1 MYSVNED
8 GIILCDGTEMVCSW
22 CGRSLTLGDLEE
34 DLPEN
39 YTDDDFHFYE
49 DSQGRLYCERC
60 NEGLVCCEDCGDV
73 VRNDD
78 ATWVGSRDG
87 YICDSCLSN
96 NYSWCEDCEEY
107 YPDDIMNT
115 IRLYTGETRAVC
127 DDCYDNYV
135 ECYECGDFAPS
146 DSVYSNENGDLVCP
160 NCHHGERGNR
170 RMGIRG
176 YHYTSVPGYG
186 MDFLGVENRTFKPM
200 LGVELEVESRNGSS
214 FSKRNT
220 DADDVREIIGENRV
234 VCCSDGSLCD
244 GFEIISCPAALSYHK
259 DTLKW
264 EDGLKKLIELNYRS
278 HDGGHCGLHV
288 HIDRQYF
295 GTQSKDDVEAK
306 FFITFRNNMEW
317 IKLFSRRNNYSYCR
331 PNGYDDSE
339 VQKISKFVAPP
350 DKAWIKNKKQG
361 DRYCALNF
369 HPRDTIEVRIFRGTL
384 KYESFMATLE
394 FVSLWAYIVKQFD
407 AGNICSVDLNTFKA
421 FAEMREMKYFLEYVK
436 NKVEVHYRTVDEN
449 GDQ

>member
-8 GIILCDGTEMVCSW
+8 GIILYDGVEMRCSW
-22 CGRSLTLGDLEE
+22 CGHYITKDDLEDE
-34 DLPEN
+34 LPEN
-39 YTDDDFHFYE
+39 YTDDDFHFWK
-49 DSQGRLYCERC
+49 DSMDKIYCSNC
-60 NEGLVCCEDCGDV
+60 NEDLVCCEDCGDV
-73 VRNDD
+73 VRRDY

-87 YICDSCLSN
+87 YICDNCLSN
-96 NYSWCEDCEEY
+96 NYFCCEDCEEY
-107 YPDDIMNT
+107 YPDGSTTT
-115 IRLYTGETRAVC
+115 IEMYNDEIRTVC
-127 DDCYDNYV
+127 DNCYEHYYQCV
-135 ECYECGDFAPS
+135 ECGRYVDEDNAYS
-146 DSVYSNENGDLVCP
+146 DDDGNTLCP
-160 NCHHGERGNR
+160 NCHSEGGNR